1 MVLHCQHP
9 NSGLLCQAIH
19 VYNSGEIA
27 LTLIGVGSMVLN
39 MFPGD
44 IAQAFSVIHRAFLRD
59 TKQEYAALGLNGA
72 VPRQVDSSN
81 IKRSFSCCSPIRGEL
96 VTDFGSPQGLP
107 FLIQELS

>member
-1 MVLHCQHP
+1 MDAT
-9 NSGLLCQAIH
+9 AI
-19 VYNSGEIA
+19 NRRLKIRSA
-27 LTLIGVGSMVLN
+27 
-39 MFPGD
+39 
-44 IAQAFSVIHRAFLRD
+44 
-59 TKQEYAALGLNGA
+59 GA

>member
-1 MVLHCQHP
+1 MVHFSLAVTTKSGHHCP
-9 NSGLLCQAIH
+9 
-19 VYNSGEIA
+19 
-27 LTLIGVGSMVLN
+27 
-39 MFPGD
+39 
-44 IAQAFSVIHRAFLRD
+44 
-59 TKQEYAALGLNGA
+59 GA